1 MEEITT
7 FGVLHCWMASN
18 GWIKGNVPFMRDLLS
33 FGAGDNFPQSF
44 QQTDS
49 DTLAITETAIR

>member
-1 MEEITT
+1 
-7 FGVLHCWMASN
+7 
-18 GWIKGNVPFMRDLLS
+18 MRDLLS